1 MATKVIGFYCDSYAR
16 YSKHFIENDGTSVF
30 KNIVPLEEMTDKQR
44 YETALE
50 DNENTVIWNDIDSF
64 LTDLNDECISVNNM
78 WIYKYEENEII

>member
-1 MATKVIGFYCDSYAR
+1 MATKVIGFDCDSYAR
-16 YSKHFIENDGTSVF
+16 YLKPFV

-50 DNENTVIWNDIDSF
+50 DNEDTVIWDDIDSF

-78 WIYKYEENEII
+78 WFYKYEEK

>member
-1 MATKVIGFYCDSYAR
+1 MATKVIGFDCDSYAR
-16 YSKHFIENDGTSVF
+16 YLKPFV

-50 DNENTVIWNDIDSF
+50 DNEDTVIWNDIDSF

-78 WIYKYEENEII
+78 WFYKYEEK

>member
-1 MATKVIGFYCDSYAR
+1 MATKVIGFYCDSYAC
-16 YSKHFIENDGTSVF
+16 YLKPFV

-50 DNENTVIWNDIDSF
+50 DNEDTVIWDDIDSF

-78 WIYKYEENEII
+78 WFYKYEEK

>member
-1 MATKVIGFYCDSYAR
+1 MATKVIGFDCDSYAR
-16 YSKHFIENDGTSVF
+16 YLKPFVENDGTSVF

-44 YETALE
+44 YEIALE

>member
-1 MATKVIGFYCDSYAR
+1 MATKVIGFDCDSYAR
-16 YSKHFIENDGTSVF
+16 YLKSFV

-50 DNENTVIWNDIDSF
+50 DNEDTVIWDDIDSF

-78 WIYKYEENEII
+78 WFYKYEEK

>member
-16 YSKHFIENDGTSVF
+16 YPKHFIENDV

-44 YETALE
+44 YETALA
-50 DNENTVIWNDIDSF
+50 DNENAIIWDDIDSF

-78 WIYKYEENEII
+78 WVYKYNED

>member
-1 MATKVIGFYCDSYAR
+1 MATKVIGFDCDSYAR
-16 YSKHFIENDGTSVF
+16 YLKPFV

-50 DNENTVIWNDIDSF
+50 DNEDTVIWNDIDSF

-78 WIYKYEENEII
+78 WVYKYEEN

>member
-16 YSKHFIENDGTSVF
+16 YSKHFIENDV

-44 YETALE
+44 YEAAIE
-50 DNENTVIWNDIDSF
+50 DNENAIIWDDIDSF

-78 WIYKYEENEII
+78 WVYKYNED

>member
-1 MATKVIGFYCDSYAR
+1 MATKAIGFDCDSYAR
-16 YSKHFIENDGTSVF
+16 YLKPFV

-78 WIYKYEENEII
+78 WIYKYEEN

>member
-1 MATKVIGFYCDSYAR
+1 MATKVIGFDCDSYAR
-16 YSKHFIENDGTSVF
+16 YLKPFV

-50 DNENTVIWNDIDSF
+50 DNENTVIWDDIDSF

-78 WIYKYEENEII
+78 WVYKYEEN

>member
-1 MATKVIGFYCDSYAR
+1 MATKVIGFDCDSYAR
-16 YSKHFIENDGTSVF
+16 YLKPFV

-50 DNENTVIWNDIDSF
+50 DNENTVIWDDIDSF

-78 WIYKYEENEII
+78 WIYKYEEN

>member
-1 MATKVIGFYCDSYAR
+1 MATKVIGFDCDSYAR
-16 YSKHFIENDGTSVF
+16 YLKPFV

-50 DNENTVIWNDIDSF
+50 DNEDTVIWNDIDSF

-78 WIYKYEENEII
+78 WIYKYEEN

>member
-1 MATKVIGFYCDSYAR
+1 MATKVIGFDCDSYAR
-16 YSKHFIENDGTSVF
+16 YLKPFV

-50 DNENTVIWNDIDSF
+50 DNEDTVIWDDIDSF

-78 WIYKYEENEII
+78 WIYKYEEN

>member
-1 MATKVIGFYCDSYAR
+1 MATKVIGFDCDSYAR
-16 YSKHFIENDGTSVF
+16 YLKPFV

-50 DNENTVIWNDIDSF
+50 DNEDTVIWDDIDSF

-78 WIYKYEENEII
+78 WIYKYEEK

>member
-1 MATKVIGFYCDSYAR
+1 MATKVIGFDCDSYAR
-16 YSKHFIENDGTSVF
+16 YLKPFV

-78 WIYKYEENEII
+78 WIYKYEEN

>member
-1 MATKVIGFYCDSYAR
+1 MATKVIGFDCDSYAR
-16 YSKHFIENDGTSVF
+16 YLLKPFV

-50 DNENTVIWNDIDSF
+50 DNENTVIWDDIDSF

-78 WIYKYEENEII
+78 WIYKYEEN